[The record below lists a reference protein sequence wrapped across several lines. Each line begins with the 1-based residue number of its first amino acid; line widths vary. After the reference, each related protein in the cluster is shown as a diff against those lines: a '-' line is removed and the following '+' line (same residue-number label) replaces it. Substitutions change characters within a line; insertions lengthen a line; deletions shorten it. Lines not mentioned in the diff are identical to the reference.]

1 MVEALAA
8 KGATVYSLDLLPR
21 ISRAQSMDA
30 LSSQATVSGY
40 RAGLSAAEHLAKFFP
55 MFMTAAGT
63 VPPAKV
69 LVMGAGVAGLQ
80 AIATARRLGAVVR
93 AYDVRAAAKEE
104 VQSLGAKFVELDLET
119 QDGAGG
125 YAKEQSAEYLAKQ
138 QELLAAEVAASDVV
152 ITTAQIPG
160 RKAPVLVTEAMVRG
174 MSEGAVIVD
183 MAADSGGNCELS
195 VAGEDVVVDGVT
207 VVGLTNPPAS
217 MPTHASFLFARNI
230 ANFLGLVVTEGEL
243 VPDFDDEI
251 VVGTCVVRA
260 GQVVHGPTAEALGLS
275 VPARRHPSPAP
286 SGRRPS
292 SPMTPTPAGVMSSF
306 LSGDIII
313 RDGDPRVP
321 HDLRAGDLRR
331 QRSGVPGAEHPAHA
345 AHVGQQCHPRHR
357 AGRRHDHHGHGPG
370 AAQMVL
376 GFFAVLLATLNIV
389 GGFTVTDRMLEMFK
403 SKPSDKAAGAKAAD
417 DRGRCQVS
425 SLTSS
430 RELAHTPVWID
441 LSTWPPPSRSSSP
454 SRD

>member
-1 MVEALAA
+1 VKALAA
-8 KGATVYSLDLLPR
+8 IGATVYSLDLLPR

-30 LSSQATVSGY
+30 LSSQATVAGY

-138 QELLAAEVAASDVV
+138 QELLAAEVAGADVV

-160 RKAPVLVTEAMVRG
+160 RKAPVLVTAAMVEG
-174 MSEGAVIVD
+174 MSEGSVIID

-195 VAGEDVVVDGVT
+195 VAGEDVLVNGVT

-217 MPTHASFLFARNI
+217 MPTHASFLYARNI
-230 ANFLGLVVTEGEL
+230 ANFLDLLVKDGAL
-243 VPDFDDEI
+243 APDFDDEI
-251 VVGTCVVRA
+251 VAGTCVVRA
-260 GQVVHGPTAEALGLS
+260 GTVVHAPTAEALGLT
-275 VPARRHPSPAP
+275 VAEPAP
-286 SGRRPS
+286 APEAVA
-292 SPMTPTPAGVMSSF
+292 PDPVTVDEQEAGS
-306 LSGDIII
+306 
-313 RDGDPRVP
+313 
-321 HDLRAGDLRR
+321 
-331 QRSGVPGAEHPAHA
+331 
-345 AHVGQQCHPRHR
+345 
-357 AGRRHDHHGHGPG
+357 
-370 AAQMVL
+370 
-376 GFFAVLLATLNIV
+376 
-389 GGFTVTDRMLEMFK
+389 
-403 SKPSDKAAGAKAAD
+403 
-417 DRGRCQVS
+417 
-425 SLTSS
+425 
-430 RELAHTPVWID
+430 
-441 LSTWPPPSRSSSP
+441 
-454 SRD
+454 

>member
-1 MVEALAA
+1 VKLAVIRESRPGEDRVAIVPEVAAKLASTGVEVVVEAGSGVRARFSDEDFRQAGATVVGDAAAALSGAALVARVQPPTTEEVASLPEGVSLISFLQPVAAADTVSALAA
-8 KGATVYSLDLLPR
+8 RGATVYSLDLLPR

-30 LSSQATVSGY
+30 LSSQATVAGY

-104 VQSLGAKFVELDLET
+104 VQSLGAKFVELGLET

-160 RKAPVLVTEAMVRG
+160 RKAPVLVTTAMVEG

-195 VAGEDVVVDGVT
+195 VAGEDVQFQGVT
-207 VVGLTNPPAS
+207 IVGLSNPPAS
-217 MPTHASFLFARNI
+217 MPTHASFLYARNI
-230 ANFLGLVVTEGEL
+230 ANFLGLLVKDGEL
-243 VPDFDDEI
+243 APDFDDEI
-251 VVGTCVVRA
+251 VAGTCVVRA
-260 GQVVHGPTAEALGLS
+260 GQVVHGPTAEALGLA
-275 VPARRHPSPAP
+275 VPAPVEKSAP
-286 SGRRPS
+286 
-292 SPMTPTPAGVMSSF
+292 TA
-306 LSGDIII
+306 
-313 RDGDPRVP
+313 
-321 HDLRAGDLRR
+321 
-331 QRSGVPGAEHPAHA
+331 
-345 AHVGQQCHPRHR
+345 
-357 AGRRHDHHGHGPG
+357 
-370 AAQMVL
+370 
-376 GFFAVLLATLNIV
+376 
-389 GGFTVTDRMLEMFK
+389 
-403 SKPSDKAAGAKAAD
+403 AAD
-417 DRGRCQVS
+417 AAADGTTTTES
-425 SLTSS
+425 KETGS
-430 RELAHTPVWID
+430 
-441 LSTWPPPSRSSSP
+441 
-454 SRD
+454 

>member
-1 MVEALAA
+1 MPGIPMPVKLAVIKESRPGEDRVAIVPEVAAKLAKTGVDVVVQSGAGAGARFSDDDYTEAGASVVADATSALAGADFVAHVQPLTLDEVALLPEGVSVMSFLQPVASADVVQALAA

-30 LSSQATVSGY
+30 LSSQATVAGY

-138 QELLAAEVAASDVV
+138 QELLAAEVAAADVV

-174 MSEGAVIVD
+174 MSTGAVIID

-207 VVGLTNPPAS
+207 IVGLTNPPAS
-217 MPTHASFLFARNI
+217 MPTHASFLYARNI
-230 ANFLGLVVTEGEL
+230 ANFLGLVVTDGEL
-243 VPDFDDEI
+243 APDFDDEI
-251 VVGTCVVRA
+251 VIGTCVVRA
-260 GQVVHGPTAEALGLS
+260 GTVVHGPTAEALGLT
-275 VPARRHPSPAP
+275 VPAPAAAPAP
-286 SGRRPS
+286 
-292 SPMTPTPAGVMSSF
+292 
-306 LSGDIII
+306 D
-313 RDGDPRVP
+313 
-321 HDLRAGDLRR
+321 
-331 QRSGVPGAEHPAHA
+331 
-345 AHVGQQCHPRHR
+345 
-357 AGRRHDHHGHGPG
+357 
-370 AAQMVL
+370 
-376 GFFAVLLATLNIV
+376 
-389 GGFTVTDRMLEMFK
+389 
-403 SKPSDKAAGAKAAD
+403 
-417 DRGRCQVS
+417 
-425 SLTSS
+425 TSS
-430 RELAHTPVWID
+430 DAPAESGAD
-441 LSTWPPPSRSSSP
+441 NEQGES
-454 SRD
+454 

>member
-1 MVEALAA
+1 MAIVPDVASRLSKTGVEVVVESGAGVAARFPDDAYREAGATVVDTAADALAGA
-8 KGATVYSLDLLPR
+8 AAVARVQPPSLEEVAALPEGVSVISFLQPVASSDIVKALADRGATVYSLDLLPR

-30 LSSQATVSGY
+30 LSSQATVAGY

-125 YAKEQSAEYLAKQ
+125 YAKEQSAEYLARQ
-138 QELLAAEVAASDVV
+138 QELLAAEVAGSDVV

-160 RKAPVLVTEAMVRG
+160 RKAPVLVTTAMVEG
-174 MSEGAVIVD
+174 MAEGSVIVD

-195 VAGEDVVVDGVT
+195 VAGEDVVHQGVT

-217 MPTHASFLFARNI
+217 MPTHASFLYARNI
-230 ANFLGLVVTEGEL
+230 ANFLGLVVTDGEL
-243 VPDFDDEI
+243 APDFADEI

-260 GQVVHGPTAEALGLS
+260 GTVVHAPTAEALGL
-275 VPARRHPSPAP
+275 APAP
-286 SGRRPS
+286 EPQ
-292 SPMTPTPAGVMSSF
+292 PDPA
-306 LSGDIII
+306 
-313 RDGDPRVP
+313 DPP
-321 HDLRAGDLRR
+321 A
-331 QRSGVPGAEHPAHA
+331 AE
-345 AHVGQQCHPRHR
+345 
-357 AGRRHDHHGHGPG
+357 
-370 AAQMVL
+370 
-376 GFFAVLLATLNIV
+376 
-389 GGFTVTDRMLEMFK
+389 
-403 SKPSDKAAGAKAAD
+403 
-417 DRGRCQVS
+417 
-425 SLTSS
+425 
-430 RELAHTPVWID
+430 
-441 LSTWPPPSRSSSP
+441 PPSADPPAAEPP
-454 SRD
+454 SADAESES

>member
-1 MVEALAA
+1 MPGIPMPVKLAVIKESRPGEDRVAIVPEVAAKLAKTGVDVVVQSGAGVAARFKDEDFAAAGATVVPDAAGALQGADFVAHVQPLTVDEVALLPEGVSVMSFLQPLASTDVVQALAA
-8 KGATVYSLDLLPR
+8 RGATMYSLDLLPR

-30 LSSQATVSGY
+30 LSSQATVAGY

-138 QELLAAEVAASDVV
+138 QELLAAEVAGADVV

-160 RKAPVLVTEAMVRG
+160 RKAPVLVTEAMVHG
-174 MSEGAVIVD
+174 MSEGAVIID

-195 VAGEDVVVDGVT
+195 VAGQDVVVDGVT
-207 VVGLTNPPAS
+207 IVGLTNPPAS
-217 MPTHASFLFARNI
+217 MPTHASFLYARNI
-230 ANFLGLVVTEGEL
+230 ANFLGLVVTDGEL

-260 GQVVHGPTAEALGLS
+260 GTVVHGPTAEALGLS
-275 VPARRHPSPAP
+275 VPAPAAP
-286 SGRRPS
+286 VEAVPVEA
-292 SPMTPTPAGVMSSF
+292 PTTDA
-306 LSGDIII
+306 DAE
-313 RDGDPRVP
+313 DG
-321 HDLRAGDLRR
+321 
-331 QRSGVPGAEHPAHA
+331 
-345 AHVGQQCHPRHR
+345 
-357 AGRRHDHHGHGPG
+357 
-370 AAQMVL
+370 
-376 GFFAVLLATLNIV
+376 
-389 GGFTVTDRMLEMFK
+389 
-403 SKPSDKAAGAKAAD
+403 AD
-417 DRGRCQVS
+417 NEQGES
-425 SLTSS
+425 
-430 RELAHTPVWID
+430 
-441 LSTWPPPSRSSSP
+441 
-454 SRD
+454 

>member
-1 MVEALAA
+1 MPVKLAVIKESRPGEHRVAIVPEVAAKLAKAGIDVVVQSGAGAAARFPDEAYVEAGASVTPDEVATLEGAHFVAHVQPLTVAEVGLLPAGVSVMSFLQPLASTDVVEALAA
-8 KGATVYSLDLLPR
+8 RGATAFSLDLLPR

-30 LSSQATVSGY
+30 LSSQATVAGY

-104 VQSLGAKFVELDLET
+104 VQSLGATFVELDLET

-138 QELLAAEVAASDVV
+138 QELLAAEVAAADVV

-174 MSEGAVIVD
+174 MSEGAVIID

-195 VAGEDVVVDGVT
+195 VAGEDLVVDGVT
-207 VVGLTNPPAS
+207 VVGLTNPPSS
-217 MPTHASFLFARNI
+217 MPTHASFLYSRNI
-230 ANFLGLVVTEGEL
+230 ANFLGLVVTEGAL

-251 VVGTCVVRA
+251 VAGTCVVRA
-260 GQVVHGPTAEALGLS
+260 GTVVHGPTAEALGVQ
-275 VPARRHPSPAP
+275 VPAPAP
-286 SGRRPS
+286 G
-292 SPMTPTPAGVMSSF
+292 PA
-306 LSGDIII
+306 
-313 RDGDPRVP
+313 
-321 HDLRAGDLRR
+321 
-331 QRSGVPGAEHPAHA
+331 PG
-345 AHVGQQCHPRHR
+345 
-357 AGRRHDHHGHGPG
+357 
-370 AAQMVL
+370 
-376 GFFAVLLATLNIV
+376 
-389 GGFTVTDRMLEMFK
+389 GGGSED
-403 SKPSDKAAGAKAAD
+403 AD
-417 DRGRCQVS
+417 DEQGES
-425 SLTSS
+425 
-430 RELAHTPVWID
+430 
-441 LSTWPPPSRSSSP
+441 
-454 SRD
+454 